1 MANGKKQSSTKASGK
16 RKLTG
21 AEEFEI
27 MKLVLDKVLWVGF
40 GALVYGLYVALNR
53 SLNEA
58 GYYFLSGA
66 VVLLVFSWIIVKEY
80 EFVRH

>member
-1 MANGKKQSSTKASGK
+1 MARKTPKLTPNGK

-21 AEEFEI
+21 EEEFEI

-40 GALVYGLYVALNR
+40 GTLLYGLYVALNY

-58 GYYFLSGA
+58 GYYFLAGA

-80 EFVRH
+80 EFVRY